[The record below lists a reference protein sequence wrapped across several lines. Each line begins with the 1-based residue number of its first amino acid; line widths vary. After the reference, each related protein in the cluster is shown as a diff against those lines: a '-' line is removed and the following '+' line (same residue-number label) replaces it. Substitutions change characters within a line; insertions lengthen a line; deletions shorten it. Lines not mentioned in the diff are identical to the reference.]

1 METAIKPLRGKLV
14 IKPTKQE
21 TTKSGLYIPS
31 QDNESHGMGEIVAVG
46 NMYYE
51 NGQPVEMETAVGD
64 KVIYSKYNSTEVKV
78 DGEKYVISTE
88 KDILAIIK

>member
-46 NMYYE
+46 NM
-51 NGQPVEMETAVGD
+51 
-64 KVIYSKYNSTEVKV
+64 
-78 DGEKYVISTE
+78 
-88 KDILAIIK
+88 